1 MLVGLGKTMLEF
13 VLNSKQNLS
22 PRKAMLETFILCL
35 ADCDFDFEEE
45 LCPILRCYLAPL
57 VKLLVN
63 CGEYKMQCFVLEAI
77 LHLEADNTSLNRVFQ
92 IWPDVKQAF
101 LSCTFQDFNKGSS
114 NMWVDINCGPRTVS
128 VQYLNPQSQKTR
140 SSVIIIDHHKVA
152 NAALEKRF
160 AVVNRYLIEIENEM
174 QVMDAHQTQLKT
186 FEQQLS
192 RLREYITKMI
202 SSQSLS
208 SKNVSHS
215 LSQMHEL
222 HRKLCDELDK
232 LESSHKNDLDTDM
245 KSARDKSFDVMR
257 QFWAHE
263 RKQAFLKMNSAI
275 QAMLLC

>member
-1 MLVGLGKTMLEF
+1 MLENHVQKRSRYLSEF
-13 VLNSKQNLS
+13 QAKVMRKLQSCFSDTYERNQKQ
-22 PRKAMLETFILCL
+22 
-35 ADCDFDFEEE
+35 
-45 LCPILRCYLAPL
+45 
-57 VKLLVN
+57 
-63 CGEYKMQCFVLEAI
+63 
-77 LHLEADNTSLNRVFQ
+77 
-92 IWPDVKQAF
+92 
-101 LSCTFQDFNKGSS
+101 
-114 NMWVDINCGPRTVS
+114 
-128 VQYLNPQSQKTR
+128 
-140 SSVIIIDHHKVA
+140 
-152 NAALEKRF
+152 RF

-174 QVMDAHQTQLKT
+174 QVMDAHQTQLKI

-232 LESSHKNDLDTDM
+232 LESSRKNDLDTDM
-245 KSARDKSFDVMR
+245 NSARDKSVDVMR